1 MNNGHERRRRAVVA
15 QGFAG
20 LALLFFAHGAHAA
33 TVPAHTLMHPAA
45 PGHAATPT
53 QLLRRA

>member
-1 MNNGHERRRRAVVA
+1 MNNGHEKRRRAVVA

-33 TVPAHTLMHPAA
+33 TVPAHPLVHPAA
-45 PGHAATPT
+45 PGHVATLT
-53 QLLRRA
+53 QLRRA